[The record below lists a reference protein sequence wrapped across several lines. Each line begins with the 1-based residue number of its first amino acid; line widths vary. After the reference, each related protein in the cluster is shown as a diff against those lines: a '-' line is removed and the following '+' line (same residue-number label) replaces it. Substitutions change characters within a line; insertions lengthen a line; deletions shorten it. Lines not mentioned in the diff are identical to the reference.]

1 MAITFDNSP
10 LKWDEAGVEPS
21 ETLKKSGYKPKDN
34 PAAENENYFRHSTY
48 KSIKELQDKSA
59 GMNVEGKIYETSSL
73 ELPEGGTTPTEIT
86 AGAGAEIFNHY
97 SSLEDE
103 SGNIMPPNQ
112 ASGKYSH
119 AQGFST
125 IASGD
130 YSHAQGQATKAI
142 ANNSHSEGSITTA
155 SGDGSHAEGGG
166 TTASG
171 DSSHAEGQLTTA
183 SGDYSHAQGANTKA
197 LGKSSHAGGSLST
210 ASGEC
215 SFTHGASTTAN
226 DYNFV
231 IGKFNKT
238 TTASSLTENTGDLFV
253 IGSGLEGG
261 AKSNALRVTAAG
273 DVMGVK
279 AYAATGADYSELF
292 MWQDGNPNNEDRR
305 GLFVTLDGEKIR
317 LAKSDDDYIVGVVSA
332 TPSIIGDACSD
343 DWHGKYVTD
352 VFGARVLENGA
363 YKLSDGFDETLD
375 DKYIS
380 RLDRP
385 EWSAVGLVGKLIV
398 VDDGTCQVNGYC
410 YPSENGIATDSATG
424 FRVMS
429 RIDENHIKILLK

>member
-10 LKWDEAGVEPS
+10 LKWDEVGVEPS

-34 PAAENENYFRHSTY
+34 PAAENENFFRHSTY
-48 KSIKELQDKSA
+48 KSIEELQNKSA
-59 GMNVEGKIYETSSL
+59 GLNVEGTVYSIPS
-73 ELPEGGTTPTEIT
+73 GDTTTEVT
-86 AGAGAEIFNHY
+86 AGVGAEVFNHY
-97 SSLEDE
+97 SEIQNE
-103 SGNIMPPNQ
+103 YGNVFPPNR
-112 ASGKYSH
+112 AV
-119 AQGFST
+119 
-125 IASGD
+125 GD
-130 YSHAQGQATKAI
+130 F
-142 ANNSHSEGSITTA
+142 
-155 SGDGSHAEGGG
+155 SHAEGFWTKAMGVC
-166 TTASG
+166 
-171 DSSHAEGQLTTA
+171 SHAEGQATDAIGNNTHAEGANTKASGNSSHAQGVGTTA
-183 SGDYSHAQGANTKA
+183 SGDYSHAEGGDTEASGNY
-197 LGKSSHAGGSLST
+197 SHAGGFMSA
-210 ASGEC
+210 ASGNC
-215 SFTHGASTTAN
+215 SFVHGSYTTA
-226 DYNFV
+226 DAYNFV
-231 IGKFNKT
+231 IGKFNKA
-238 TTASSLTENTGDLFV
+238 TTAASLAENTGDLFV
-253 IGSGLEGG
+253 VGSGLQSG

-292 MWQDGNPNNEDRR
+292 MWQDGNLNNEDRR

-375 DKYIS
+375 DNYIS

-385 EWSAVGLVGKLIV
+385 EWGIVGLVGKLIV

-429 RIDENHIKILLK
+429 RIDETHIKILLK

>member
-10 LKWDEAGVEPS
+10 LKWDEVGVEPS

-34 PAAENENYFRHSTY
+34 PAAENENFFRHSTY
-48 KSIKELQDKSA
+48 KSIEELQNKSA
-59 GMNVEGKIYETSSL
+59 GLNVEGTVYSIPS
-73 ELPEGGTTPTEIT
+73 GDTTTEVT
-86 AGAGAEIFNHY
+86 AGVGAEVFNHY
-97 SSLEDE
+97 SEIQNAHGDVF
-103 SGNIMPPNQ
+103 PPNR
-112 ASGKYSH
+112 AV
-119 AQGFST
+119 
-125 IASGD
+125 GD
-130 YSHAQGQATKAI
+130 F
-142 ANNSHSEGSITTA
+142 
-155 SGDGSHAEGGG
+155 SHAEGFWTKAMGVC
-166 TTASG
+166 
-171 DSSHAEGQLTTA
+171 SHAEGQATDAIGNNTHAEGANTKASGNSSHAQGVGTTA
-183 SGDYSHAQGANTKA
+183 SGDYSHAEGGDTEASGNY
-197 LGKSSHAGGSLST
+197 SHAGGFMSA
-210 ASGEC
+210 ASGNC
-215 SFTHGASTTAN
+215 SFVHGSYTTA
-226 DYNFV
+226 DAYNFV
-231 IGKFNKT
+231 IGKFNKA
-238 TTASSLTENTGDLFV
+238 TTAASLAENTGDLFV
-253 IGSGLEGG
+253 VGSGLQSG

-292 MWQDGNPNNEDRR
+292 MWQDGNLNNEDRR

-317 LAKSDDDYIVGVVSA
+317 LAKSVDDYIVGVVSA

-363 YKLSDGFDETLD
+363 YKLSDSFDETLD

-429 RIDENHIKILLK
+429 RIDETHIKILLK

>member
-10 LKWDEAGVEPS
+10 LKWDEVGVEPS

-34 PAAENENYFRHSTY
+34 PAAENENFFRHSTY
-48 KSIKELQDKSA
+48 KSIEELQNKSA
-59 GMNVEGKIYETSSL
+59 GLNVEGTVYSIPS
-73 ELPEGGTTPTEIT
+73 GDTTTEVT
-86 AGAGAEIFNHY
+86 AGVGAEVFNHY
-97 SSLEDE
+97 SEIQNEYGNVFPPNRAVGDFSHAEGFWTKAMGVCAHAEGQATDAIGNNTHAE
-103 SGNIMPPNQ
+103 GANTKASGN
-112 ASGKYSH
+112 SSH
-119 AQGFST
+119 AQGV
-125 IASGD
+125 G
-130 YSHAQGQATKAI
+130 
-142 ANNSHSEGSITTA
+142 
-155 SGDGSHAEGGG
+155 
-166 TTASG
+166 
-171 DSSHAEGQLTTA
+171 TTA
-183 SGDYSHAQGANTKA
+183 SGDYSHAEGGDTEASGNY
-197 LGKSSHAGGSLST
+197 SHAGGFMSA
-210 ASGEC
+210 ASGNC
-215 SFTHGASTTAN
+215 SFVHGSYTTA
-226 DYNFV
+226 DAYNFV
-231 IGKFNKT
+231 IGKFNKA
-238 TTASSLTENTGDLFV
+238 TTAASLAENTGDLFV
-253 IGSGLEGG
+253 VGSGLQSG

-292 MWQDGNPNNEDRR
+292 MWQDGNLNNEDRR

-375 DKYIS
+375 DNYIS

-385 EWSAVGLVGKLIV
+385 EWGIVGLVGKLIV

-429 RIDENHIKILLK
+429 RIDETHIKILLK

>member
-10 LKWDEAGVEPS
+10 LKWDEVGVEPS

-34 PAAENENYFRHSTY
+34 PAAENENFFRHSTY
-48 KSIKELQDKSA
+48 KAIEELQNKSA
-59 GMNVEGKIYETSSL
+59 GLNVEGTVYSIPS
-73 ELPEGGTTPTEIT
+73 GDTTTEVT
-86 AGAGAEIFNHY
+86 AGVGAEVFNHY
-97 SSLEDE
+97 SEIQNE
-103 SGNIMPPNQ
+103 HGNVFPPNR
-112 ASGKYSH
+112 AV
-119 AQGFST
+119 
-125 IASGD
+125 GD
-130 YSHAQGQATKAI
+130 F
-142 ANNSHSEGSITTA
+142 
-155 SGDGSHAEGGG
+155 SHAEGFWTKAMGVC
-166 TTASG
+166 
-171 DSSHAEGQLTTA
+171 SHAEGQATDAIGNNTHAEGANTKASGNSSHAQGVGTTA
-183 SGDYSHAQGANTKA
+183 SGDYSHAEGGDTEASGNY
-197 LGKSSHAGGSLST
+197 SHAGGFMSA
-210 ASGEC
+210 ASGNC
-215 SFTHGASTTAN
+215 SFVHGSYTTA
-226 DYNFV
+226 DAYNFV
-231 IGKFNKT
+231 IGKFNKA
-238 TTASSLTENTGDLFV
+238 TTAASLAENTGDLFV
-253 IGSGLEGG
+253 VGSGLQSG

-292 MWQDGNPNNEDRR
+292 MWQDGNLNNEDRR

-343 DWHGKYVTD
+343 DWHGKYATD

-363 YKLSDGFDETLD
+363 YKLSDSFDETLD

-429 RIDENHIKILLK
+429 RIDETHIKILLK

>member
-10 LKWDEAGVEPS
+10 LKWDEVGVEPS

-34 PAAENENYFRHSTY
+34 PAAENENFFRHSTY
-48 KSIKELQDKSA
+48 KSIEELQNKSA
-59 GMNVEGKIYETSSL
+59 GLNVEGTVYSIPS
-73 ELPEGGTTPTEIT
+73 GDTTTEVT
-86 AGAGAEIFNHY
+86 AGVGAEVFNHY
-97 SSLEDE
+97 SEIQNE
-103 SGNIMPPNQ
+103 YGNVFPPNR
-112 ASGKYSH
+112 AV
-119 AQGFST
+119 
-125 IASGD
+125 GD
-130 YSHAQGQATKAI
+130 F
-142 ANNSHSEGSITTA
+142 
-155 SGDGSHAEGGG
+155 SHAEGFWTKAMGVC
-166 TTASG
+166 
-171 DSSHAEGQLTTA
+171 SHAEGQATDAIGNNTHAEGANTKASGNSSHAQGVGTTA
-183 SGDYSHAQGANTKA
+183 SGDYSHAEGGDTEASGNY
-197 LGKSSHAGGSLST
+197 SHAGGFMSA
-210 ASGEC
+210 ASGNC
-215 SFTHGASTTAN
+215 SFVHGSYTTA
-226 DYNFV
+226 DAYNFV
-231 IGKFNKT
+231 IGKFNKA
-238 TTASSLTENTGDLFV
+238 TTAASLAENTGDLFV
-253 IGSGLEGG
+253 VGSGLQSG

-292 MWQDGNPNNEDRR
+292 MWQDGNLNNEDRR

-363 YKLSDGFDETLD
+363 YKLSDSFDETLD

-429 RIDENHIKILLK
+429 RIDETHIKILLK